1 MMKTFDELL
10 KMDDVQLRQYRQW
23 MAAKFIHTVPVE
35 RRATLQRQ
43 QNMLDEALAN
53 GASVEENLALL
64 EREMGEHLR
73 LLNEQLQKATQLIKE
88 THNG

>member
-1 MMKTFDELL
+1 MKTFDELL
-10 KMDDVQLRQYRQW
+10 EMTDEEITTYRMQQARQ
-23 MAAKFIHTVPVE
+23 FIHTVPKGH
-35 RRATLQRQ
+35 RGTLIRQ
-43 QNMLDEALAN
+43 QLMLDDALAD

-88 THNG
+88 THNV